1 MLFHENVEI
10 TKKSRLSSDIYE
22 IYFKSES
29 IAKAAKPG
37 QFINVYLND
46 DSKLLPR
53 PISICEVKNDEI
65 RLDFRVLGAG
75 TSEMASYE
83 VGDKIT
89 VTGPIGNGYDVD
101 YINNNFKHIVL
112 FGGGIGIPPM
122 LELSKRINIE
132 KTVILGY
139 RDELFLNEDFKDYG
153 NVIIASESGE
163 WGTKGN
169 VLNAFDEHEITAD
182 VFAGCGPKVMLKA
195 IKNVAVQKN
204 IPFFMSLEERMACG
218 VGACLACVCKTTSKD
233 AHSNVNNARVCVD
246 GPVFEAKE
254 VEL

>member
-65 RLDFRVLGAG
+65 RLDFRVVGAG

>member
-37 QFINVYLND
+37 QFINVYIND

-65 RLDFRVLGAG
+65 RLDFRVVGAG

-139 RDELFLNEDFKDYG
+139 RDELFLNEDFADYG
-153 NVIIASESGE
+153 NVIITSESGE

-182 VFAGCGPKVMLKA
+182 VFAGCGPKVMLNA

>member
-37 QFINVYLND
+37 QFINVYIND

-65 RLDFRVLGAG
+65 RLDFRVVGSG

-139 RDELFLNEDFKDYG
+139 RDELFLNEDFEDYG

-169 VLNAFDEHEITAD
+169 VLNAFDEYEIAAD
-182 VFAGCGPKVMLKA
+182 VFAGCGPKVMLNA

-204 IPFFMSLEERMACG
+204 VPFFMSLEERMACG

>member
-37 QFINVYLND
+37 QFINVYIND

-65 RLDFRVLGAG
+65 RLDFRVVGSG

-139 RDELFLNEDFKDYG
+139 RDELFLNEDFEDYG

-169 VLNAFDEHEITAD
+169 VLNAFDEYEIAAD
-182 VFAGCGPKVMLKA
+182 VFAGCGPKVMLNA

-204 IPFFMSLEERMACG
+204 VPFFMSLEERMACG
-218 VGACLACVCKTTSKD
+218 VGACLSCVVDT
-233 AHSNVNNARVCVD
+233 VNGKKRSCVD
-246 GPVFEAKE
+246 GPIFEAQE
-254 VEL
+254 VVW

>member
-29 IAKAAKPG
+29 IAKATKPG

-65 RLDFRVLGAG
+65 RLDFRVVGAG